1 MWPGTCSVAKGE
13 QKLGVRCGRP
23 LDSARGVRCGR
34 PHQKPGVRF
43 GRPLDSA
50 GVRFG
55 RPWERSSGLVGLQ
68 HVCMMFCPCSGMFMA
83 CTLGAL
89 GLIA

>member
-1 MWPGTCSVAKGE
+1 M
-13 QKLGVRCGRP
+13 LGRAEAV
-23 LDSARGVRCGR
+23 
-34 PHQKPGVRF
+34 PHQKQGVRF

-68 HVCMMFCPCSGMFMA
+68 HVCMMFCPCSGMFMV

-89 GLIA
+89 GLVA